1 MLEQNSNIKEQWWN
15 ILENY
20 DTKNSSISIINLLKN
35 ILGKITNSKIELS
48 LEITNKL
55 LPYFF
60 KYDLLTSQKDIF
72 RLVIKNEFLSDTTF
86 IKLLIEN
93 SENLK
98 ELYRIA
104 SKEDKDGFR
113 NLLNE
118 QRDSN
123 VDIDN
128 LAKYIDIRR
137 TKEK

>member
-1 MLEQNSNIKEQWWN
+1 M
-15 ILENY
+15 
-20 DTKNSSISIINLLKN
+20 
-35 ILGKITNSKIELS
+35 IE
-48 LEITNKL
+48 
-55 LPYFF
+55 
-60 KYDLLTSQKDIF
+60 QKDVF
-72 RLVIKNEFLSDTTF
+72 RLVIKNKFLSDTTF

-93 SENLK
+93 SEKLK

-128 LAKYIDIRR
+128 LAKSIDIRR